1 MVGGRSETVMNRRF
15 VGACQVDVRS
25 ARFFML
31 IECHRREP
39 RSVWGAHALPRTPE
53 WKYINVRRLFL
64 FVEES
69 IDKEPHWV
77 VFEPNDEPL

>member
-1 MVGGRSETVMNRRF
+1 MSKRLLE
-15 VGACQVDVRS
+15 ACQVDVRS
-25 ARFFML
+25 GRFFSR
-31 IECHRREP
+31 IECDRREP

-64 FVEES
+64 FIEES
-69 IDKEPHWV
+69 IEKEPHWV